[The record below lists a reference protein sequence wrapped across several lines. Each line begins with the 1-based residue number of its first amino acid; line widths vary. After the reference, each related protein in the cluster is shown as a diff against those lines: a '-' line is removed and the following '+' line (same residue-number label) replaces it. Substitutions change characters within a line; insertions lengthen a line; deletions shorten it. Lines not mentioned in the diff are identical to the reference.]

1 MIHFTAHEHD
11 GEWVIRCQHEN
22 GYMSIGSMNGEIE
35 ARLIVDS
42 LNCICFDGLVGSV
55 DIDNIKNNWKEY
67 IKG

>member
-1 MIHFTAHEHD
+1 
-11 GEWVIRCQHEN
+11 
-22 GYMSIGSMNGEIE
+22 MNGEIE